1 MKRLLIYYQSK
12 DFKPAFYNNI
22 QKLKTYFD
30 CTEIDNIILYNNAI
44 NNNLADCVLICSSK
58 IDTIIDGI
66 KANFN
71 AIPHLLITTKNND
84 LKALSLLEFGLKDYL
99 FEDALSKL
107 IPVINRELK
116 VNKALANS
124 KQAAETLSNYIEQ
137 APLATI
143 TWDLDFKVVSWNK
156 TAEEVFGY
164 TAAEAMGKTCFEL
177 TVPKGLV
184 ETASTIFKNLLN
196 QTGKIDNVNE
206 TLKKGGA
213 TFLCHWH
220 NTILKGKDGKTTGI
234 ISIAEDITEKRA
246 IHNKVLKDK
255 QFLKQ
260 AQKLSEVFNIEI
272 SLESQKVKLDKEFVT
287 LSGLDNSFKN
297 YTPKYLLAH
306 LIHPQDRLKLIR
318 TFFLAVKSNVKL
330 AVDIRVVFKNGTIRW
345 INILADLFVDELSHK
360 KSLLGTF
367 IDITDRK
374 NELLQLKE
382 QKGKLDLAVSI
393 TQLGFLILDIKTN
406 TVEVSGNTQKIFDL
420 NKSKTVFS
428 FKELI
433 SRVHPEDQS
442 KVEKVIKFAIE
453 NRTGYQI
460 NHRLLLP
467 NSTIIWVNARGEVT
481 FDKDHKP
488 DKLMGIVKDVS
499 IQIQRE
505 RRLLQHSLILNQI
518 SSLVL
523 VTDKNTDI
531 IFGSPSVTKQTGF
544 SIEEI
549 LGQGWWDKTFKT
561 EKARANSKKFIRNL
575 FNDVKNISDLRYER
589 KIECKYGVAKWFS
602 WQFSRGAENTL
613 ISVGNDITK
622 EKENVQLVTKLF
634 KAIENSPTI
643 VVITDK
649 NGIIEFVNP
658 KFEKVTGY
666 TFKEVKGLNPHVLST
681 GYTTKA
687 AYKKMWQ
694 TISSGENWQGEFK
707 NKKKDGTVYWEE
719 AIITPV
725 KNEEGI
731 ITNYIALKEDITE
744 KKAQEKKFLYAL
756 FEAQENEKLKFGEI
770 LHDNLSQIL
779 SAMSFFIEA
788 VLNPKNTKDQLK
800 IEYLQK
806 IRQLTYD
813 AQRESRNISHGL
825 MSKQLI
831 ESGLVAATIE
841 VCTNYNISKNIN
853 FTFKNS
859 GYHEDLF
866 EVEIKQNIFR
876 IIQEIT
882 TNIVSHSQATKATI
896 KFSVKDNEWFILEVN
911 DNGIGIDETQIKEN
925 SKCFGLKN
933 IQQRVALLNGI
944 IKRNSKPNMGTKYI
958 IKLPLVLEPIN
969 SELNLLN

>member
-12 DFKPAFYNNI
+12 DFKPAFYNKI

-44 NNNLADCVLICSSK
+44 NNNLADCVLVCSSK

-71 AIPHLLITTKNND
+71 TIPHLLITTKNCD
-84 LKALSLLEFGLKDYL
+84 LKALSLLEFGLKDYI

-116 VNKALANS
+116 VRDALANS

-143 TWDLDFKVVSWNK
+143 TWDLDFKVVNWNK
-156 TAEEVFGY
+156 NAEEVFGY
-164 TAAEAMGKTCFEL
+164 TAAEAMGKTCYEL
-177 TVPKGLV
+177 TVPKGLA
-184 ETASTIFKNLLN
+184 ETASTIFKDLLN
-196 QTGKIDNVNE
+196 QTNKTDNVNE

-220 NTILKGKDGKTTGI
+220 NTILKDKDGKTTGI
-234 ISIAEDITEKRA
+234 ISTAEDITEKRA

-272 SLESQKVKLDKEFVT
+272 SLDSQKVKLDKEFVT
-287 LSGLDNSFKN
+287 LSGLDNSSKN

-318 TFFLAVKSNVKL
+318 AFYCAVKSNVKL

-406 TVEVSGNTQKIFDL
+406 TIEVSGNTQKIFDL

-433 SRVHPEDQS
+433 SRVHPEDQT
-442 KVEKVIKFAIE
+442 KVEKAIKFAIE
-453 NRTGYQI
+453 NRTAYQI

-467 NSTIIWVNARGEVT
+467 NGSIIWVNARGEVT
-481 FDKDHKP
+481 FDKAHNP

-531 IFGSPSVTKQTGF
+531 IFGSPSITKQTGF

-561 EKARANSKKFIRNL
+561 EKERVNSKIFVNSL
-575 FNDVKNISDLRYER
+575 FNDVKNISDLKYER
-589 KIECKYGVAKWFS
+589 KIECKDGSAKWFS

-613 ISVGNDITK
+613 ISLGNDITK

-649 NGIIEFVNP
+649 DGSIEFVNP
-658 KFEKVTGY
+658 KFEEVTGY
-666 TFKEVKGLNPHVLST
+666 TFKEVKGLNSHVLST

-744 KKAQEKKFLYAL
+744 KKEQEKKFLYAL
-756 FEAQENEKLKFGEI
+756 FEAQENEKLKFGET
-770 LHDNLSQIL
+770 LHDSLSQIL

-841 VCTNYNISKNIN
+841 VCTNYNMSKNIN

-859 GYHEDLF
+859 GYHEELF
-866 EVEIKQNIFR
+866 EIEIKQNIFR

-896 KFSVKDNEWFILEVN
+896 KFSVKDNECFILEVN
-911 DNGIGIDETQIKEN
+911 DNGIGIDETQIKEK

-933 IQQRVALLNGI
+933 IQQRVALLNGT